1 MFPKI
6 SIIIPFY
13 NVENYIA
20 KCINSVKNQTF
31 TDFEFILIY
40 YESPDNSKQIAEKLI
55 ENDSRFKIISQL
67 NKGLGGARNTGL
79 DNAKG
84 EWVVFL
90 DSDDYWERDFLQIM
104 YEKATKYKA
113 DIIVCRYKSI
123 SPSGINFISVNFG
136 KLYVSLKNCIMK
148 IWGQYFN

>member
-31 TDFEFILIY
+31 TDFECILIDD
-40 YESPDNSKQIAEKLI
+40 ESPDTSKQIAEQI
-55 ENDSRFKIISQL
+55 IQNDKRFRVISQL

-90 DSDDYWERDFLQIM
+90 DSDDYWERDFLRIM
-104 YEKATKYKA
+104 YEKATKYNA

-123 SPSGINFISVNFG
+123 SSR
-136 KLYVSLKNCIMK
+136 
-148 IWGQYFN
+148 